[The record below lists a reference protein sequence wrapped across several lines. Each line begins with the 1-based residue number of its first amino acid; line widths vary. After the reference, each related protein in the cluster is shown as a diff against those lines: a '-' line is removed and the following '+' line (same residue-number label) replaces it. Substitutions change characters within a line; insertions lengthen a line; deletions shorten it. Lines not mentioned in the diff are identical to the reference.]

1 MKYIITES
9 KLNKVMNIYLDSL
22 ITDKDIIQLYPY
34 IIIYNNSDKDNPVEI
49 MNFDRRNGNLWIKP
63 QFINLIDS
71 LFGRSRL
78 ETKNFLVNWFENK
91 FGVNSLYVD

>member
-1 MKYIITES
+1 
-9 KLNKVMNIYLDSL
+9 
-22 ITDKDIIQLYPY
+22 
-34 IIIYNNSDKDNPVEI
+34 

-63 QFINLIDS
+63 QFINFIDS